1 MRWFRSR
8 SKNRNFR
15 FKRSFDLF
23 VNRHFVVVRTKLLD
37 LQPFGG
43 VPTILFSGVS
53 RYTLRTFFGAGP
65 AFGALESDN
74 DPDAL
79 VLGHKDVTPRLRSE

>member
-1 MRWFRSR
+1 
-8 SKNRNFR
+8 
-15 FKRSFDLF
+15 
-23 VNRHFVVVRTKLLD
+23 VNRHFVVVGTELLQ
-37 LQPFGG
+37 LQPLGG
-43 VPTILFSGVS
+43 VPTVFFSGVS
-53 RYTLRTFFGAGP
+53 RHTLGTFFGAGP

>member
-1 MRWFRSR
+1 M
-8 SKNRNFR
+8 
-15 FKRSFDLF
+15 
-23 VNRHFVVVRTKLLD
+23 NRHFVVVRTKLLD

-43 VPTILFSGVS
+43 VPTILFGGVS
-53 RYTLRTFFGAGP
+53 GYTLRTFFGAGP

>member
-1 MRWFRSR
+1 M
-8 SKNRNFR
+8 
-15 FKRSFDLF
+15 
-23 VNRHFVVVRTKLLD
+23 NRHFVVVRTKLLD
-37 LQPFGG
+37 LQPLGG
-43 VPTILFSGVS
+43 VPTILFGGVS
-53 RYTLRTFFGAGP
+53 GYTLRTFSGAGP